1 MTSPITL
8 QQSQIEVGEH
18 LGTLNYWNNSQSTLS
33 PIHFAHA
40 NGFTAGTYQ
49 QMLGCLA
56 QSRSVYA
63 LDHRATW
70 QNSPQTPAPQF
81 DWASAADDLIAGLD
95 IIRERHLHASG
106 QVGVPEKFIG
116 VGHSLGAVMTLI
128 AATRRPDLFEQI
140 ILIEPV
146 LYPSASL
153 HVLKAMP
160 LALRYR
166 YLKLAKRTLLR
177 QDVWRDHHDFV
188 QYHASKPAFDG
199 ISQGVMYDYA
209 RYGLKPHTD
218 QSMAFVF
225 PKTWEAHVFATI
237 PNVWGYIKKLK
248 VPCTCIRASDSE
260 RWVPLKSW
268 DKWQKIRPDLPLLT
282 LQGMGHLAPLQQPEK
297 VADLIQSLLSQ

>member
-1 MTSPITL
+1 MALPITL
-8 QQSQIEVGEH
+8 QQTHIKVAEH
-18 LGTLNYWNNSQSTLS
+18 LATLNYWDNSESVLS

-49 QMLGCLA
+49 QMLGFLA
-56 QSRSVYA
+56 QTRSVYA

-70 QNSPQTPAPQF
+70 PNSPQTPVPKF

-95 IIRERHLHASG
+95 AIRLHHQRGSVFASNTAP
-106 QVGVPEKFIG
+106 QKFIG

-128 AATRRPDLFEQI
+128 AATHRPDLFEKI

-153 HVLKAMP
+153 RVLKAVP

-177 QDVWRDHHDFV
+177 RDIWRDHHDFV

-199 ISQGVMYDYA
+199 ISQAVMYDYA
-209 RYGLKPHTD
+209 QYGLKPHTD
-218 QSMAFVF
+218 EQMAFVF
-225 PKTWEAHVFATI
+225 PKAWEAHVFATI
-237 PNVWGYIKKLK
+237 PNVWGYIKKLQ

-268 DKWQKIRPDLPLLT
+268 DKWQKLRPDLPLLT

-297 VADLIQSLLSQ
+297 VADLIQSLL